1 MKIVL
6 ALVIVLL
13 SGCTVTVNLVPQQPM
28 AQVQPMYETTV
39 SSRVDGPV
47 RSPTYR
53 TRQLVEPMQWVEQ
66 GQVVVVPHSRI
77 RPPYDAGMAST
88 PVPGNATPVGQL
100 QCWQQRGVA
109 QC

>member
-1 MKIVL
+1 MKYML
-6 ALVIVLL
+6 ALFLLVLQ
-13 SGCTVTVNLVPQQPM
+13 GCTVTVNLGPQQP
-28 AQVQPMYETTV
+28 QPMYETTV

-53 TRQLVEPMQWVEQ
+53 TRQLVQPVQWVEPA
-66 GQVVVVPHSRI
+66 QVVVVPHSRI
-77 RPPYDAGMAST
+77 RPPHDAGMSPT
-88 PVPGNATPVGQL
+88 PEPGKATPVGQL